1 MRFVPPCFI
10 NLLITLKWLNNC
22 SLYIEIPRPRI
33 IQLAWISY
41 YVGFWIC
48 YVSLSWWDQ
57 KCYAPLL
64 RQMHSHVIYV
74 KHPFRLYI
82 DSMTKA
88 FVNHVVMKLTVMYLI
103 MISLKQPHTQTYCQ
117 YNGPG
122 FWKRTRIAMNAVWPP
137 WPLCDAILEPQ
148 LSNIWARLEP
158 FYARTRSINET
169 HTHTYIHTVI

>member
-1 MRFVPPCFI
+1 MFHP
-10 NLLITLKWLNNC
+10 LITFKWLNSC

-33 IQLAWISY
+33 IQLPWISY

-64 RQMHSHVIYV
+64 RPIHSHVIPV
-74 KHPFRLYI
+74 KHPFQLYI

-103 MISLKQPHTQTYCQ
+103 MISLKQPHTQTAYPEVASEWCHFKFGGRGRYAQ
-117 YNGPG
+117 EDRHKL
-122 FWKRTRIAMNAVWPP
+122 FHR
-137 WPLCDAILEPQ
+137 LCEQFPEVRPSW
-148 LSNIWARLEP
+148 SNFKFRG
-158 FYARTRSINET
+158 
-169 HTHTYIHTVI
+169 